1 MKSPIVPDT
10 PPPPPVVEYES
21 TDGPLSPEG
30 STSPPPDTVTHHR
43 LNTDTND
50 LSKDMNTNDDN
61 DDDDDETSDEE
72 ESDSEEEEGSEEE
85 EESEEEVK
93 VKPAQVLAKTPHQS
107 VTSAS
112 IVVVDFIRKALVRLL
127 YTFHPCACIQYTC
140 S

>member
-10 PPPPPVVEYES
+10 PPPPVVEYES
-21 TDGPLSPEG
+21 TDGPVSPEG
-30 STSPPPDTVTHHR
+30 SASPPPDTVTHHR

-72 ESDSEEEEGSEEE
+72 ENDSEEE

-93 VKPAQVLAKTPHQS
+93 VKPAQVVSKTPHQS

-112 IVVVDFIRKALVRLL
+112 LVVADFIRKALVRLL

-140 S
+140 SLKL